1 MCKWNGN
8 FPLQAV
14 GTEKLETSKGNP
26 FLVISGI
33 STTSM
38 AIWFSTGLTGKFGYL
53 ESASNDLAEELAL
66 ACNGVRSLAQF
77 VVGIT
82 FLNSRLS

>member
-8 FPLQAV
+8 SPLQAV
-14 GTEKLETSKGNP
+14 GTEKLENP

-33 STTSM
+33 STTFM